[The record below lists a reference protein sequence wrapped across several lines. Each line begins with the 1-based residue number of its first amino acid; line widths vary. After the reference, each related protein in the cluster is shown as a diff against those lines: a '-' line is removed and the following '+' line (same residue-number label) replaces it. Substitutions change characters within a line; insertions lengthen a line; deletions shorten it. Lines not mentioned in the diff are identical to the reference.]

1 MTGGSNNET
10 YSAGKMRQQ
19 HWLFLILRIADATLS
34 EKIDPGFSP
43 GSSGEDYVVGG
54 VPLLKPPQLS
64 QPSATTSAPGFRD
77 WASFEWVASVR
88 MFFKVNYYPARKDG
102 ETREGCE
109 INSLKPN
116 MGHL

>member
-10 YSAGKMRQQ
+10 YSAGAMRQQ
-19 HWLFLILRIADATLS
+19 HWLFLILRIAAATLL
-34 EKIDPGFSP
+34 EKMDPGDSP

-54 VPLLKPPQLS
+54 VPLLKPLQPS
-64 QPSATTSAPGFRD
+64 QPSATTSAPGFLD
-77 WASFEWVASVR
+77 WAGFEWVDTVKI
-88 MFFKVNYYPARKDG
+88 FTQVNYYPARKDG

-116 MGHL
+116 MGHP